1 MGPHP
6 APPHRS
12 SQLGLPPH
20 PSASGERWSPPPST
34 SGDGPPGL
42 EVLSQQ
48 VAAAEQHQAWFLRG
62 SHGLREA
69 VALDRPPL
77 PQPVHS
83 LVTVKITPLERRG
96 SPTPRPSAFKPVMR
110 NGVAHSLVPRSRPL
124 SRGPHS
130 QAALSQSS
138 LAAACHAAGCAAA
151 RCPVAESPQERWAC
165 GQHCPDASG
174 LPAPGRRFAR
184 AAMSL

>member
-1 MGPHP
+1 MRIQREMVP
-6 APPHRS
+6 APIHLR
-12 SQLGLPPH
+12 
-20 PSASGERWSPPPST
+20 RWSPRPGGAFPAGRRCGET
-34 SGDGPPGL
+34 S
-42 EVLSQQ
+42 
-48 VAAAEQHQAWFLRG
+48 
-62 SHGLREA
+62 GLREA

-110 NGVAHSLVPRSRPL
+110 NGVAHSFVPRSRPL

-151 RCPVAESPQERWAC
+151 RRPVAESPQERWAC